1 GAERQDGART
11 RVGRGGDRGNRAVP
25 ASASCGA
32 HRRAGRG
39 ARAGAPLR
47 EASPTERRRRR
58 TLMVRDIVKALR
70 ETILLSQRVEAV
82 GTQVAALARTSREEL
97 GKLRDDVVALR
108 ERVTRVEAFLD
119 AAKMFAERNRL
130 EPPAK
135 G

>member
-1 GAERQDGART
+1 
-11 RVGRGGDRGNRAVP
+11 
-25 ASASCGA
+25 
-32 HRRAGRG
+32 
-39 ARAGAPLR
+39 
-47 EASPTERRRRR
+47 
-58 TLMVRDIVKALR
+58 MVRDIVKALR